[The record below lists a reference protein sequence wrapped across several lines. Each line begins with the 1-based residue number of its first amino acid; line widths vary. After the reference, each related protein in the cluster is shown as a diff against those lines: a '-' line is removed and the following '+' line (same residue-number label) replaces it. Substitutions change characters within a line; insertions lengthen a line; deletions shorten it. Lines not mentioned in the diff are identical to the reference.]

1 MTGSQPL
8 LVVGRFV
15 LGGGVGIISNCVP
28 LYLSELPP
36 ANIRG
41 AVVSTW
47 QLTLAIGQVI
57 GAVIAQGTKDV
68 ETTFSWRFPI
78 GKPNFLFV
86 PGKKHVL
93 SRILCSL
100 QCPHHRRHPRRIIL
114 RS

>member
-1 MTGSQPL
+1 MNTLWLSGLVQIRRLTRSRIVTGSKPL

-68 ETTFSWRFPI
+68 NSTFSWRFPI
-78 GKPNFLFV
+78 GKF
-86 PGKKHVL
+86 GAAL
-93 SRILCSL
+93 S
-100 QCPHHRRHPRRIIL
+100 
-114 RS
+114 

>member
-1 MTGSQPL
+1 MVTIGCVLQLIGRRASSLTCHPCSRDRATAVTGSKPL

-57 GAVIAQGTKDV
+57 GAVIAQGTKDIDS
-68 ETTFSWRFPI
+68 TFSWRFPI
-78 GKPNFLFV
+78 GQSV
-86 PGKKHVL
+86 E
-93 SRILCSL
+93 
-100 QCPHHRRHPRRIIL
+100 
-114 RS
+114 